1 MRFGRMPRGRD
12 EIEAEC
18 AEASTEQQLR
28 TLLLETLLDLR
39 DLVAECAWRLSDLVD
54 QKKH

>member
-18 AEASTEQQLR
+18 AEVSTEQQLR